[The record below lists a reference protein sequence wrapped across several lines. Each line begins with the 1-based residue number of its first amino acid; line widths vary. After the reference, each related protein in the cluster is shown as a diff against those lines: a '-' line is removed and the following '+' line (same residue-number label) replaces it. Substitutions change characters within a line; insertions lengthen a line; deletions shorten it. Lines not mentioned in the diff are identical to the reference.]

1 MASANILV
9 GRHRFVSGSTVEISM
24 DSLIRKQQPGK
35 NDDKKQKGQKGD
47 LKKPD
52 IKQVPKSKRQLKPA
66 AVKTKIK
73 IPVKRVKPVIKRPVR
88 LIRKNLGI

>member
-1 MASANILV
+1 MASAKIPFNI
-9 GRHRFVSGSTVEISM
+9 HRFSPASPDDISI
-24 DSLIRKQQPGK
+24 DSVNKKQPGK
-35 NDDKKQKGQKGD
+35 KDEKKQKDQKGD
-47 LKKPD
+47 LKKPE
-52 IKQVPKSKRQLKPA
+52 IKEVPKSKRQLKPA